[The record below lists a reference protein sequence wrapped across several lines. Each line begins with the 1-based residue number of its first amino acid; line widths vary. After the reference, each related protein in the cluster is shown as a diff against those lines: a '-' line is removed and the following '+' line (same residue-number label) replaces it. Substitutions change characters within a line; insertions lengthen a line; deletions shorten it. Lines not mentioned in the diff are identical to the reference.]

1 MTLLLTLDDGSVQ
14 RKLADAVEFARAA
27 VLEDAPEE
35 QLGAHVGVT
44 REDAVTA
51 SHLFEAQVP
60 GYGGWRW
67 SVTVALAGD
76 DEPVTV
82 SEVVLVPGPSA
93 LVAPAWVP
101 WERRVRAGDL
111 GVGDIFPTSE
121 NDPRLAPAY
130 VRSDDPAVEEVA
142 HEAGLGR
149 IHVLSRF
156 GRTEAAARWH
166 AGEFGPRSDM
176 ARSAPDVCGRCGFF
190 VPLAGSLRGAFGVCT
205 NDIAPADGH
214 VVDVE
219 YGCGAHSEVEVEV
232 TSSVPVAELVY
243 DDSLLDFAPA
253 PEVVETA
260 AAEPETAVAE
270 SDVSPA
276 EVEPE
281 LAAAVEG
288 ETGSAAD
295 STEAA
300 VREGAPEATAPEGAE
315 AEAAAPEAATA
326 EPVAAAPEAAVSEA
340 ATTVAEGRAGPV
352 VPEAADSAETAAAAG
367 GPVAA
372 EEAAPEADVS
382 EAATTVVEDAA
393 EPVAS
398 EGSAPEPA
406 VFQTVDEAAAAG
418 AIEEP
423 TGQESGSADEVA
435 EQGAAAEPVEVATES
450 AAEPVAPEA
459 AGEAAP
465 VGATESSEAP
475 VAEPAGA
482 EATDEVAAPVVTEVP
497 EPAEAEPTQAEVTD
511 AIELPASS
519 EPQGASAE
527 AEPEEV
533 PVAAES
539 DAAEVDPVPAEVAD
553 RVAEPLPG
561 GGDEST
567 PAAAESDAA
576 EVDPVPAEIAD
587 RVAEP
592 LPGSGDEPAPAAA
605 ESDAAEV
612 DPVPAEVA
620 DRVAEPLPGGGD
632 ESTPAAAE
640 SDATEVDP
648 VPAEV
653 TDLPVGSEASPS
665 GTEGTAGSPADEAQ
679 AQADNAPER

>member
-27 VLEDAPEE
+27 VLEEAPEE

-67 SVTVALAGD
+67 SVTMALAGD

-111 GVGDIFPTSE
+111 GVGDIFPTDE

-130 VRSDDPAVEEVA
+130 LQSDDPAVEEVA

-176 ARSAPDVCGRCGFF
+176 ARSAPDVCGTCGFF
-190 VPLAGSLRGAFGVCT
+190 VPLAGSLRGVFGVCS

-243 DDSLLDFAPA
+243 DDSLLDFTPAPA
-253 PEVVETA
+253 PVETA
-260 AAEPETAVAE
+260 AAEPETGIAE

-281 LAAAVEG
+281 VVAEISEPEPEPEPEPESAAVESADAVAEPEVTGEVAEPGEAVEAVAPVDSEASEVADPAAAV
-288 ETGSAAD
+288 
-295 STEAA
+295 
-300 VREGAPEATAPEGAE
+300 
-315 AEAAAPEAATA
+315 A
-326 EPVAAAPEAAVSEA
+326 EPVAAE
-340 ATTVAEGRAGPV
+340 
-352 VPEAADSAETAAAAG
+352 
-367 GPVAA
+367 PVAA
-372 EEAAPEADVS
+372 ES
-382 EAATTVVEDAA
+382 
-393 EPVAS
+393 
-398 EGSAPEPA
+398 SA
-406 VFQTVDEAAAAG
+406 G
-418 AIEEP
+418 
-423 TGQESGSADEVA
+423 ADEVA
-435 EQGAAAEPVEVATES
+435 EPGEGQASEVTEPVEAS
-450 AAEPVAPEA
+450 AATPE
-459 AGEAAP
+459 
-465 VGATESSEAP
+465 V
-475 VAEPAGA
+475 
-482 EATDEVAAPVVTEVP
+482 TDEVTEPVVAEVP

-511 AIELPASS
+511 AAELRTTP
-519 EPQGASAE
+519 EPLGATTE
-527 AEPEEV
+527 ATTEPDAAEV

-553 RVAEPLPG
+553 LVGEPQDAEAEP
-561 GGDEST
+561 
-567 PAAAESDAA
+567 
-576 EVDPVPAEIAD
+576 VQ
-587 RVAEP
+587 
-592 LPGSGDEPAPAAA
+592 
-605 ESDAAEV
+605 
-612 DPVPAEVA
+612 AEVA
-620 DRVAEPLPGGGD
+620 DGADEPQDAE
-632 ESTPAAAE
+632 AAQ
-640 SDATEVDP
+640 
-648 VPAEV
+648 AEV
-653 TDLPVGSEASPS
+653 ADVAGEPQEVEVPEAALTDNVVTTASEAPEPDAAPAPDT
-665 GTEGTAGSPADEAQ
+665 GEADEAQ
-679 AQADNAPER
+679 AQVDNTPER

>member
-14 RKLADAVEFARAA
+14 RKLAEAVEFARAA

-67 SVTVALAGD
+67 SVTVAAAGD

-111 GVGDIFPTSE
+111 GVGDIFPTAE
-121 NDPRLAPAY
+121 NDPRLVPAY
-130 VRSDDPAVEEVA
+130 LQSDDPAVEEVA

-149 IHVLSRF
+149 VHALSRF

-176 ARSAPDVCGRCGFF
+176 ARSAPDVCGTCGFF
-190 VPLAGSLRGAFGVCT
+190 VPLAGSLRGVFGVCG

-243 DDSLLDFAPA
+243 DDSLLDFTPA
-253 PEVVETA
+253 PSPAVVETA
-260 AAEPETAVAE
+260 AAEPETGIAE

-281 LAAAVEG
+281 TVQ
-288 ETGSAAD
+288 
-295 STEAA
+295 
-300 VREGAPEATAPEGAE
+300 AE
-315 AEAAAPEAATA
+315 SAEAAAAAA
-326 EPVAAAPEAAVSEA
+326 EPVAAEIAESGDAAVAEP
-340 ATTVAEGRAGPV
+340 VAEVAEPAAAEVVEPSAAAVAEPV
-352 VPEAADSAETAAAAG
+352 GAAAA
-367 GPVAA
+367 A
-372 EEAAPEADVS
+372 
-382 EAATTVVEDAA
+382 AA
-393 EPVAS
+393 EPVA
-398 EGSAPEPA
+398 A
-406 VFQTVDEAAAAG
+406 
-418 AIEEP
+418 
-423 TGQESGSADEVA
+423 EVA
-435 EQGAAAEPVEVATES
+435 EPGDAAVAEPVAAEVAEPGEAAEVSEPVVSEAADLAGVVGEPADAVAEPVAAPEAPEAAAEPVAEPAV
-450 AAEPVAPEA
+450 AEPV
-459 AGEAAP
+459 
-465 VGATESSEAP
+465 V
-475 VAEPAGA
+475 
-482 EATDEVAAPVVTEVP
+482 DEVP

-511 AIELPASS
+511 AAAVQAAPEPHEPA
-519 EPQGASAE
+519 
-527 AEPEEV
+527 AEPETGEI

-553 RVAEPLPG
+553 L
-561 GGDEST
+561 
-567 PAAAESDAA
+567 AAA
-576 EVDPVPAEIAD
+576 PV
-587 RVAEP
+587 
-592 LPGSGDEPAPAAA
+592 SA
-605 ESDAAEV
+605 ESAETEL
-612 DPVPAEVA
+612 PEV
-620 DRVAEPLPGGGD
+620 
-632 ESTPAAAE
+632 
-640 SDATEVDP
+640 
-648 VPAEV
+648 AEV
-653 TDLPVGSEASPS
+653 TEAA
-665 GTEGTAGSPADEAQ
+665 GTEPQEAAAPTWAEAEAEAAVVPEPADAEPTQAEPAQGGEPQDSDVPPAVLTDDVVSEGSPADEAQ
-679 AQADNAPER
+679 AQVDNASER